1 MVLIWWIISHSWKL
15 IVPRLFASSTPA
27 LLCSPVTAV
36 TDYLI
41 RLCLSLWP
49 QIDVFGVIINVQLW
63 LHLSE
68 DLFDSVY
75 INFTKHNNIGLYI
88 FFNGQISG
96 LNKPEDVTLLVC
108 HISGLS
114 QYSFGVDFKLNVTEK
129 ETFTIN
135 SRGLVKILY
144 QLLRNYSHV

>member
-75 INFTKHNNIGLYI
+75 IHFTKHNNI
-88 FFNGQISG
+88 G

-129 ETFTIN
+129 ETFTIQFKRF
-135 SRGLVKILY
+135 SKDFVSTPQKLQSCLKVKSH
-144 QLLRNYSHV
+144 LLPQ